1 MRPLTLAA
9 LAWPVEPTASVAA
22 YAAKLDHWVAQAKTG
37 GADLVLMPEYACV
50 ELGAALAGR
59 DVPEARYPRDVP
71 DAATEL
77 RAMVD
82 AADGILAAMR
92 EAAMRHGLWLQPGT
106 LPMREGSRIV
116 NRAPLIA
123 PDGRVAMQEKS
134 RMTRFETE
142 HWGVSSGVLPRVFET
157 PWGRL
162 GIAVCY
168 DAEFPDHVRAQVE
181 AGAWLILVPTCTD
194 THHGFNRVRL
204 GAQARAMEN
213 QCFVA
218 VAPTLGGFEGS
229 VALDENHGAAAV
241 YGPVDR
247 GFAAD
252 GIVAER
258 EYDMPGLLFAT
269 LDPARLEA
277 VRAEG
282 AVRNHRDWPATPA
295 PRSAPAVFA

>member
-1 MRPLTLAA
+1 MKPLTLAA
-9 LAWPVEPTASVAA
+9 LAWPVEPTADLAA
-22 YAAKLDHWVAQAKTG
+22 YAAKLDHWVSAAKAG
-37 GADLVLMPEYACV
+37 GAELVLMPEYACV
-50 ELGAALAGR
+50 ELGAALTGHGA
-59 DVPEARYPRDVP
+59 A

-77 RAMVD
+77 RAMVE

-92 EAAMRHGLWLQPGT
+92 GAAMRHGIWLQPGT
-106 LPMREGSRIV
+106 LPMREGARIV

-123 PDGRVAMQEKS
+123 PDGRVAMQEKR

-142 HWGVSSGVLPRVFET
+142 HWGVSAGLPPRVFET
-157 PWGRL
+157 PWGVI

-168 DAEFPDHVRAQVE
+168 DAEFPDMVRAQVE

-194 THHGFNRVRL
+194 TDHGFNRVRI

-247 GFAAD
+247 GFTAD

-258 EYDMPGLLFAT
+258 EYDQPGLLFAT

-277 VRAEG
+277 VRADG
-282 AVRNHRDWPATPA
+282 AVRNHRDWPGEPV
-295 PRSAPAVFA
+295 PRSVTAVFA

>member
-1 MRPLTLAA
+1 MPLTLAA
-9 LAWPVEPTASVAA
+9 LAWPVEPTTSVAA
-22 YAAKLDHWVAQAKTG
+22 YAAKLGHWVAAAKAG

-59 DVPEARYPRDVP
+59 NAP
-71 DAATEL
+71 DAGTEL
-77 RAMVD
+77 RAIVEASD
-82 AADGILAAMR
+82 AILAAMR
-92 EAAMRHGLWLQPGT
+92 GAAMQHRIWLQPGT
-106 LPMREGSRIV
+106 LPMRVGNMIV

-123 PDGRVAMQEKS
+123 PDGRVAMQDKC

-142 HWGVSSGVLPRVFET
+142 HWGVSSGAPPRVFET
-157 PWGRL
+157 PWGVI
-162 GIAVCY
+162 GMAVCY
-168 DAEFPDHVRAQVE
+168 DAEFPDLVRAQVE

-194 THHGFNRVRL
+194 TGHGFNRVRI

-229 VALDENHGAAAV
+229 VALDENHGAAGI

-247 GFAAD
+247 SFSAD
-252 GIVAER
+252 GVVAELA
-258 EYDMPGLLFAT
+258 YDTPGLLFAT

-277 VRAEG
+277 VRADG
-282 AVRNHRDWPATPA
+282 AVRNHRDWPAVPV
-295 PRSAPAVFA
+295 PRSTKAVFA

>member
-9 LAWPVEPTASVAA
+9 LAWPVEPTPDIAA
-22 YAAKLDHWVAQAKTG
+22 YAAKLDDWVGAAKAG

-59 DVPEARYPRDVP
+59 VAPEARDPRVPP

-77 RAMVD
+77 RAMVE
-82 AADGILAAMR
+82 AADEVLAAMR
-92 EAAMRHGLWLQPGT
+92 AAAMRHGLWLQPGT
-106 LPMREGSRIV
+106 LPMRAGARIV

-123 PDGRVAMQEKS
+123 PDGRLAMQEKR

-142 HWGVSSGVLPRVFET
+142 HWGVSAGAPPQVFET

-168 DAEFPDHVRAQVE
+168 DAEFPDMVRAQVE

-194 THHGFNRVRL
+194 TDHGFNRVRI

-213 QCFVA
+213 QCYVA
-218 VAPTLGGFEGS
+218 VAPTLGGFGGS

-258 EYDMPGLLFAT
+258 DYDLPGLLFAT
-269 LDPARLEA
+269 LDPVRLEA

-282 AVRNHRDWPATPA
+282 AVRNHRDWPAEPV
-295 PRSAPAVFA
+295 PRSVPAVFA